1 MDKVLDVGKGIPYY
15 SDDKQQYMEN
25 AFLSRNV
32 GLAPKIMRKGIE
44 ASFFME
50 ASLNPQSLG
59 SGNAVARGNSR
70 YHE

>member
-1 MDKVLDVGKGIPYY
+1 MSEKGSRIIQMTTTKYLVP
-15 SDDKQQYMEN
+15 

-50 ASLNPQSLG
+50 VPLNPQSLG